1 MWVRAG
7 GRLFDGRMI
16 ARTDDPIWLKTIDE
30 GGFNRFGNPFPP
42 FDYGSGMWT
51 RSVARSEAIALG
63 VITGADQVQPTRI
76 DFANGLQ
83 AGLSGVSA
91 DLQTA
96 LVNALGGSARI
107 EGGILR
113 AD

>member
-1 MWVRAG
+1 
-7 GRLFDGRMI
+7 
-16 ARTDDPIWLKTIDE
+16 
-30 GGFNRFGNPFPP
+30 
-42 FDYGSGMWT
+42 MWT